1 MLNNKGQSLILF
13 VLFIPILL
21 LVMVLVVDIGN
32 VISLKTELDNISNI
46 VLDYGLDNL
55 EKENLQSDLEN
66 LVKLNKNDI
75 DKVKIKI
82 EENKIYVFLEESNEE
97 IFLGLVDVS
106 IVSLKSSYVGYI
118 ENNEK
123 RIERIVG
130 D

>member
-21 LVMVLVVDIGN
+21 LVMVLVIDISKCIN
-32 VISLKTELDNISNI
+32 LKTELDNIINI

-55 EKENLQSDLEN
+55 DNENLKDDLEN
-66 LVKLNKNDI
+66 LIKLNKNDI
-75 DKVKIKI
+75 DSIKIKI
-82 EENKIYVFLEESNEE
+82 EDKKIYIWLEESNEE
-97 IFLGLVDVS
+97 IFLGLVDIS
-106 IVSLKSSYVGYI
+106 IISLKSSYVGYI
-118 ENNEK
+118 ENDEK

>member
-21 LVMVLVVDIGN
+21 LVLVLVVDIGKIIN
-32 VISLKTELDNISNI
+32 LKTELDNISNI

-55 EKENLQSDLEN
+55 DNEE
-66 LVKLNKNDI
+66 LVKELEDLVRLNKSNI
-75 DKVKIKI
+75 DNINIKK
-82 EENKIYVFLEESNEE
+82 EEDKIYIYLEDNNEGV
-97 IFLGLVDVS
+97 FLGLVNIS
-106 IVSLKSSYVGYI
+106 IFSLKSSYVGYF

>member
-21 LVMVLVVDIGN
+21 LVLVLVIDIGKIIN
-32 VISLKTELDNISNI
+32 LKTELDDISNI

-55 EKENLQSDLEN
+55 EKEDLISELEN
-66 LVKLNKNDI
+66 LVKLNKSDI
-75 DKVKIKI
+75 DSINIKK
-82 EENKIYVFLEESNEE
+82 EEDKIYIYLEDNNDGL
-97 IFLGLVDVS
+97 FLGFIDIS
-106 IVSLKSSYVGYI
+106 INSIKSYYVGYF

>member
-21 LVMVLVVDIGN
+21 LVIVLVVDIGK
-32 VISLKTELDNISNI
+32 VLSLKSELDSINNI

-55 EKENLQSDLEN
+55 DNENLDSKLEDL
-66 LVKLNKNDI
+66 VILNKNDI
-75 DKVKIKI
+75 DSIDINI
-82 EENKIYVFLEESNEE
+82 ENNKIYIKLEDNNEG
-97 IFLGLVDVS
+97 IFLGLIDVS
-106 IVSLKSSYVGYI
+106 IFSLKSSYVGYF

>member
-21 LVMVLVVDIGN
+21 LVLVLVIDIGK
-32 VISLKTELDNISNI
+32 VISLKTELDNINNI

-55 EKENLQSDLEN
+55 DNQELVKELED
-66 LVKLNKNDI
+66 LVKLNKEDI
-75 DKVKIKI
+75 DSINIKK
-82 EENKIYVFLEESNEE
+82 EEDKIYIYLEDDNDG
-97 IFLGLVDVS
+97 IFLGLVNVS
-106 IVSLKSSYVGYI
+106 IFSLKSSYVGYI
-118 ENNEK
+118 LNDEK